1 MPRTPGVE
9 MRILLAGATG
19 VLGRLLV
26 PLLVGEGHEVL
37 GLSRR
42 TSGAHQIRRSGAQ
55 ADVCDVY
62 DLDRL
67 TRIVSAFA
75 PDAVVHQ
82 LTDLPDDPA
91 LIDDAANARIR
102 REGTDNLLHAAR
114 SGGATRFL
122 AQSVAWPLSGVGGE
136 AAAYLERE
144 VLRAGGAVIRYGRFY
159 GPDTYYPV
167 APPESPRIHVDEAAV
182 RTVALMTTESGIYR
196 IAD

>member
-1 MPRTPGVE
+1 

-19 VLGRLLV
+19 VLGQILV
-26 PLLVGEGHEVL
+26 PHLVDEGHEVL

-42 TSGAHQIRRSGAQ
+42 TAGARQIRRSGAQ

-62 DLDRL
+62 DLERL
-67 TRIVSAFA
+67 TSIVSAFG
-75 PDAVVHQ
+75 PDAVIHQ

-102 REGTDNLLHAAR
+102 TEGTDNLLQAAR
-114 SGGATRFL
+114 RGGATRFL
-122 AQSVAWPLSGVGGE
+122 VQSVAWPLLGVGGE
-136 AAAYLERE
+136 AVAYLERE
-144 VLRAGGAVIRYGRFY
+144 VLRAGGVVIRYGRLY
-159 GPDTYYPV
+159 GPGTYYPF
-167 APPESPRIHVDEAAV
+167 APPESPRIHVEEAAV